1 MIRAFVQDDMEAVLS
16 IWLDASVEA
25 HHFIEAAYWQSKVQV
40 MREVYLPASETFVFE
55 LEGRVIGFYSLY
67 DDHLAALFVAPS
79 MQGKGVGSALLK
91 DAQKRRSVLQLT
103 VYQENHPSV
112 LFYQHQG
119 FEIQQAQQDEHT
131 GHAEWLMTYA
141 RDSFSASLS
150 SL

>member
-1 MIRAFVQDDMEAVLS
+1 MIRTFVQDDMEAVLS
-16 IWLDASVEA
+16 IWLDASIEA

-55 LEGRVIGFYSLY
+55 REDGVIGFYSLY
-67 DDHLAALFVAPS
+67 GDHLAALFVEPQA
-79 MQGKGVGSALLK
+79 QGKGIGSALLS
-91 DAQKRRSVLQLT
+91 DAKKRRAALQLT
-103 VYQENHPSV
+103 VYQENPPSV

-141 RDSFSASLS
+141 HR
-150 SL
+150 